1 MEVNKSRMNWTK
13 LSVATTLAAL
23 IASPA
28 TAHADCG
35 DPDQSP
41 CTGPVPTVDQVV
53 GIMAELTDPNK
64 PAGDKTDI
72 VTPGFTP
79 EEAGKIDDHLHRM
92 DVAGL
97 LPLPFI
103 ITNIQ
108 AAPNNFAGA
117 TMQTGGSFHQS
128 SAPGPIV
135 LVGQNGHWLLTHH
148 SAISSL
154 DAFWHNATIS
164 GVFVPRG

>member
-1 MEVNKSRMNWTK
+1 MKIAAA
-13 LSVATTLAAL
+13 SVLLATMIAA
-23 IASPA
+23 PA
-28 TAHADCG
+28 TARADCG
-35 DPDQSP
+35 DPDQPP
-41 CTGPVPTVDQVV
+41 CTGPVPAVDQVV
-53 GIMAELTDPNK
+53 AIMAELTDPNR
-64 PAGDKTDI
+64 PAASKTDI
-72 VTPGFTP
+72 VTPGFDP
-79 EEAGKIDDHLHRM
+79 EEAGTADDHLHRM

-108 AAPNNFAGA
+108 PAPNNFAGA

-135 LVGQNGHWLLTHH
+135 LVNQNGHWLLTHH

-154 DAFWHNATIS
+154 NAFWHNATIS
-164 GVFVPRG
+164 VPFTGRG

>member
-1 MEVNKSRMNWTK
+1 MKTV
-13 LSVATTLAAL
+13 VAAAILLAASL
-23 IASPA
+23 AGIITPA
-28 TAHADCG
+28 TAFADCG
-35 DPDQSP
+35 DPGLDP

-53 GIMAELTDPNK
+53 AIMAELTDPNK
-64 PAGDKTDI
+64 PSASKTDI
-72 VTPGFTP
+72 VTPGFDP
-79 EEAGKIDDHLHRM
+79 EEAGKNDDHLHRM

-108 AAPNNFAGA
+108 PAPNNFAGA

-135 LVGQNGHWLLTHH
+135 LVNQNGHWLLTHH

-154 DAFWHNATIS
+154 NAFWHNATIS
-164 GVFVPRG
+164 VPIVGRG